1 MALHDTS
8 SGPATSGANSLPGD
22 VPTRE
27 GYDRWAAVYDDD
39 GNPLVALEERELA
52 ALLGDVRGRVALDV
66 GCGTGRHALRL
77 AAAGADVT
85 AIDFS
90 TGMLDRARRKPF
102 ADCVRFMQHDL
113 HQPLPFAAES
123 FDLVLCG
130 LVVDHIGDL
139 VGLFR
144 EMGRVCRADG
154 RVVIT
159 VMHPALLLKGVQARF
174 TDPATG
180 QKVRVDSRSHSLSDY
195 VRAAVQ
201 AGLRME
207 HLSEHSGDAA
217 LVAIRPRAEPY
228 LGWPLLF
235 VMVCRPG

>member
-1 MALHDTS
+1 MAHHNPS
-8 SGPATSGANSLPGD
+8 AGPTASATNSLPGD
-22 VPTRE
+22 VATRE
-27 GYDRWAAVYDDD
+27 GYDRWAEVYDDD

-52 ALLGDVRGRVALDV
+52 ALLGDVRGRAALDV

-77 AAAGADVT
+77 AAAGAAVT

-90 TGMLDRARRKPF
+90 SGMLDRARRKPF
-102 ADCVRFMQHDL
+102 ADRVCFLQHDL
-113 HQPLPFAAES
+113 HQPLPFAAAS

-139 VGLFR
+139 AGLFR

-154 RVVIT
+154 RVVVT
-159 VMHPALLLKGVQARF
+159 VLHPAMLLKGVQARF

-195 VRAAVQ
+195 VLAAVR
-201 AGLRME
+201 AGLRIE
-207 HLSEHSGDAA
+207 HLGEHPGDAA
-217 LVAIRPRAEPY
+217 LVALRPRAEPY

-235 VMVCRPG
+235 VMDCRPG